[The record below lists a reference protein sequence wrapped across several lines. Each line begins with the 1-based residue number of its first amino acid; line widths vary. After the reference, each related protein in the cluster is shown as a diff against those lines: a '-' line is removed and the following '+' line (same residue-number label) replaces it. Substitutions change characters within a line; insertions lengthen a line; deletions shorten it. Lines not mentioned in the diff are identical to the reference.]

1 MTQRTR
7 NFLIGSAAV
16 IVLGL
21 GTGIVAYYNGG
32 LPLNLGRGSDEE
44 LAYLP
49 ASAAAVGYADVR
61 SIMNSEVR
69 QKLRQ
74 MFPTGEEKEKLQA
87 ELGVDIENDIDSVSA
102 AYLGN
107 GTSPFEGAVVI
118 VRGRFNTGL
127 IESKATQHGAVV
139 QEYKGKRMLVLST
152 NHDQQGVEMKHSSGA
167 VAFLETGVI
176 ALGEADAIKL
186 AIDAAAS
193 GENVKKNA
201 ELMNVIN
208 DVRGSGNA
216 WFVGKVDSLTASAPI
231 PEELRSHIPA
241 ISVFAVTAHVNGGV
255 SGAIRADARD
265 DKAAQQLRD
274 VVRGALA
281 AGQLVSGENP
291 KIDAMLKSLQITGS
305 GRTVGITFTMP
316 IEMLDVLNGVAA
328 ASKLAKPSG
337 LNR

>member
-32 LPLNLGRGSDEE
+32 LPMGLRHGSDEE

-49 ASAAAVGYADVR
+49 PDSAAVGFADVR
-61 SIMNSEVR
+61 SIMTSEVR

-74 MFPTGEEKEKLQA
+74 MLPTGEEKEKLQA
-87 ELGVDIENDIDSVSA
+87 EFGVDIENDIDTVSA
-102 AYLGN
+102 AYLGH
-107 GTSPFEGAVVI
+107 GSSPFDGAVVI
-118 VRGRFNTGL
+118 VRGRFNTGQ
-127 IESKATQHGAVV
+127 IEARATEHGAVV
-139 QEYKGKRMLVLST
+139 QEYRGKRMLVFST
-152 NHDQQGVEMKHSSGA
+152 DANDATEAHHSSGG

-176 ALGEADAIKL
+176 ALGEADAIKK
-186 AIDAAAS
+186 AIDAGAT
-193 GENVKKNA
+193 GENVKKNV

-216 WFVGKVDSLTASAPI
+216 WFVGKVDALTSSAALPD
-231 PEELRSHIPA
+231 ELRSHIPA
-241 ISVFAVTAHVNGGV
+241 VSVFAISAHVNGGI

-265 DKAAQQLRD
+265 DQAAQQLRD
-274 VVRGALA
+274 IVRGALA

-291 KIDAMLKSLQITGS
+291 KVDAMLKSLQITGS
-305 GRTVGITFTMP
+305 GKTVGITFTVP
-316 IEMLDVLNGVAA
+316 LEMLDILNGVAA
-328 ASKLAKPSG
+328 AKHLASPTAIHK
-337 LNR
+337 